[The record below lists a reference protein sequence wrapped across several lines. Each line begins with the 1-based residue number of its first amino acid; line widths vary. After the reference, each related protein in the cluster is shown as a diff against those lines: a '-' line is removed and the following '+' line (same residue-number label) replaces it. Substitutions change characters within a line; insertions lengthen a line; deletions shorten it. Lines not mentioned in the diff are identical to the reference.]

1 MPTYADACSCT
12 STAHA
17 GSRRVLLALLEK
29 GVVFQEVT
37 DAGAEETAA
46 AAAVPVPEL
55 VLGDTVVL
63 LSLLFSLLA
72 LLVQKYKY

>member
-1 MPTYADACSCT
+1 
-12 STAHA
+12 
-17 GSRRVLLALLEK
+17 VLLALLEK

-37 DAGAEETAA
+37 DAGAEEAAA

-55 VLGDTVVL
+55 VLGDTKVL
-63 LSLLFSLLA
+63 LSLLLSLLA

>member
-1 MPTYADACSCT
+1 M
-12 STAHA
+12 
-17 GSRRVLLALLEK
+17 LLALLEK

-37 DAGAEETAA
+37 DAGAQVTAA

-63 LSLLFSLLA
+63 LSLLLSLLA
-72 LLVQKYKY
+72 LLVQIPKEA